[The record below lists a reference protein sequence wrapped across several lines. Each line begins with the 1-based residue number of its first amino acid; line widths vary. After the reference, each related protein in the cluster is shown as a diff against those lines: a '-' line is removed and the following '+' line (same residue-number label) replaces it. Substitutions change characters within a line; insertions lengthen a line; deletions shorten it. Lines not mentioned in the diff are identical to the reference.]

1 MEIFKQPFQHQA
13 ITPTWNV
20 DHIIL
25 NKLVVLQLKWSV
37 VPDLQM
43 HFKDR
48 NC

>member
-20 DHIIL
+20 DLIIL
-25 NKLVVLQLKWSV
+25 NKVVLQLKWSV